1 MTDVTRR
8 QFLRNASIGAA
19 AAGVLAVGG
28 PAIVSAIDA
37 GEGTASASAPSQDPV
52 FEGSDIFARVID
64 AKAGS
69 IKIFVGTKEV
79 DYTNQA
85 LAQQLLRAAQ

>member
-1 MTDVTRR
+1 MSDVTRR

-28 PAIVSAIDA
+28 PAIVSAIDTA
-37 GEGTASASAPSQDPV
+37 GGVPSAAAPDDPV
-52 FEGSDIFARVID
+52 FEGTDIFARVID
-64 AKAGS
+64 AKAGA

-79 DYTNQA
+79 DYTSQA
-85 LAQQLLRAAQ
+85 LAQQLLRATQ